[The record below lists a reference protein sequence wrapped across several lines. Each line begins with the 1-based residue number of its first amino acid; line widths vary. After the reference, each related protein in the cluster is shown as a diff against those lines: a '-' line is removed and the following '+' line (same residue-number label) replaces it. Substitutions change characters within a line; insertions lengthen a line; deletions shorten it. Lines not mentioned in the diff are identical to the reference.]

1 MLAAARDAVS
11 NAALLLLLDLADW
24 EALELLDSEA
34 ALDALEAFA
43 AREAVALELFA
54 ADAFSVSFV
63 VPEIAVD
70 EFVVELLADAP
81 FDASAV

>member
-1 MLAAARDAVS
+1 VLVAVRAALSCD
-11 NAALLLLLDLADW
+11 ALLLLLDLAEL
-24 EALELLDSEA
+24 EALLLAELEA

-54 ADAFSVSFV
+54 ADALRVELE
-63 VPEIAVD
+63 VPEFAVE
-70 EFVVELLADAP
+70 EFEVELLAAAP